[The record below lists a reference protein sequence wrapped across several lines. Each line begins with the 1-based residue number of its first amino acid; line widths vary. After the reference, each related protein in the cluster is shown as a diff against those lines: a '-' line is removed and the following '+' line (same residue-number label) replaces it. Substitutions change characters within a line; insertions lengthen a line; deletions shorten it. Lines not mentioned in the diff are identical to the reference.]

1 MSEALQAAKKE
12 NAALRKRSEE
22 CDVAVVRYATQ
33 NAQLSTDLAAALQ
46 QRSRLE
52 ELCRALQARTSASAS
67 ATSSSSAN
75 GATTTSGGNDA
86 LPEQQG
92 KNE

>member
-12 NAALRKRSEE
+12 NAALKKRSDE

-52 ELCRALQARTSASAS
+52 ALCRALQART
-67 ATSSSSAN
+67 
-75 GATTTSGGNDA
+75 GAA
-86 LPEQQG
+86 PAPAPAAAAEPEPPQEGQREEEEEA
-92 KNE
+92 KKD

>member
-12 NAALRKRSEE
+12 NAALKKRSDE
-22 CDVAVVRYATQ
+22 CDAAVVRYATQ

-52 ELCRALQARTSASAS
+52 ALCRALQAR
-67 ATSSSSAN
+67 SSAAPAPAPAAEPEPPQE
-75 GATTTSGGNDA
+75 GQDA
-86 LPEQQG
+86 KE
-92 KNE
+92 E